1 MRGLFLNWNSIRMV
15 FALDIDI
22 YNWISL
28 NCRSL
33 IKPSTPDISSDFI
46 RYLRSLHL
54 DILCVQESHAAEAVQ
69 DQLNM
74 QFQASS
80 TLWTQHC
87 GIISFNPSITLHSLA
102 LDLDQRI
109 IACQVVHANALFP
122 PFTLINVYAPA
133 QYQSRVQFFR
143 TLLTMPLFHFTS
155 SDTRESLSSLTTPL
169 DSDSTSLHPMLMM
182 MGDFN
187 YNATS
192 YITDQHSNMDTE
204 TNITNNGAA
213 LLHRCL
219 HSLLHNHFFEC
230 THSRDE
236 GPLLPTF
243 RRGSNHSTI
252 DYLYA
257 SSFLFQHLHSS
268 EIAFLASTWTDHALL
283 RARFIFSSDRQGSD
297 LWRANPHLST
307 NPYFQAQLYPA
318 LDVFFDNLEL
328 TTSIDIAASISPSTP
343 QENWDALKEL
353 VQSVARSVSRSHS
366 SALQRQLKR
375 LQGKR
380 NRICRKYRDPRIRAP
395 FLSIVEKQISIV
407 QRDIAANLRLRAGQH
422 WREQGEISAGYLK
435 RTIATRAVKKAI
447 KSLIDPTT
455 NVVCTDPL
463 TMQTAASNFYGA
475 LYSCD
480 EVDPES
486 IASLCNTIPEAD
498 MIADTDHPTLTQPFT
513 IADLLS
519 GTHRTKF
526 QSSPGVDG
534 LPYPILNVV
543 FNHPKAATLA
553 IQVFN
558 DALKEGIFPA
568 SWLQTC
574 ICLLPKSGD
583 LSNLKNW
590 RPLSLICCDAKIFT
604 RLLNQRLMPFMNK
617 IISPQQ
623 SGFMPGR
630 FIADNGM
637 ILHNVRLLAAEQSSD
652 SIALL
657 LGQEKAYNRIH
668 PEYFRAV
675 MQRFNLPANL
685 IHSLV
690 TLLLS
695 SQIHV
700 NINGHIS
707 SFITGSIIYI

>member
-1 MRGLFLNWNSIRMV
+1 
-15 FALDIDI
+15 
-22 YNWISL
+22 SL

-155 SDTRESLSSLTTPL
+155 SDTRESLS
-169 DSDSTSLHPMLMM
+169 
-182 MGDFN
+182 
-187 YNATS
+187 
-192 YITDQHSNMDTE
+192 
-204 TNITNNGAA
+204 
-213 LLHRCL
+213 CL

-574 ICLLPKSGD
+574 I
-583 LSNLKNW
+583 
-590 RPLSLICCDAKIFT
+590 
-604 RLLNQRLMPFMNK
+604 
-617 IISPQQ
+617 
-623 SGFMPGR
+623 
-630 FIADNGM
+630 
-637 ILHNVRLLAAEQSSD
+637 
-652 SIALL
+652 
-657 LGQEKAYNRIH
+657 
-668 PEYFRAV
+668 
-675 MQRFNLPANL
+675 
-685 IHSLV
+685 
-690 TLLLS
+690 
-695 SQIHV
+695 
-700 NINGHIS
+700 
-707 SFITGSIIYI
+707 